1 LPVLVASRPRAF
13 HDRAMPGW
21 PRTGSSLLGLSLLAA
36 ASGGCHASPSTAGSF
51 AALAQDAPSDQPL
64 LLTFAGDAVASVAVP
79 LGPGALDA
87 RLRAAVD
94 AIEPGGRTVLVAR
107 EWGPRGDG
115 YRIEKRYGD
124 GLAEQFRSLLL
135 SADAIVLERSH
146 SVSVNETPPAVL
158 TAATAAT
165 RRAVLRIDIVSGPS
179 TEEYFR
185 LLLRDGG
192 GRRFAVE
199 CTPSGAV
206 LATRRLLDAQVQVR

>member
-1 LPVLVASRPRAF
+1 LSLVA
-13 HDRAMPGW
+13 
-21 PRTGSSLLGLSLLAA
+21 AA
-36 ASGGCHASPSTAGSF
+36 IGGCSAGPSAGSF

-64 LLTFAGDAVASVAVP
+64 LLTFAGDAVASVTVP

-94 AIEPGGRTVLVAR
+94 AIEPGGRTVRVAR

-135 SADAIVLERSH
+135 SADAVVLERSH
-146 SVSVNETPPAVL
+146 TVSVNETPPAVL
-158 TAATAAT
+158 TAATAST
-165 RRAVLRIDIVSGPS
+165 RRSVLRIDIVSGPS

-185 LLLRDGG
+185 VLLRDGG
-192 GRRFAVE
+192 GRRFAVD
-199 CTPSGAV
+199 CSPSGAV
-206 LATRRLLDAQVQVR
+206 LATRRLLDAEVLVR